1 MYEDQTYENIL
12 DRSLARVASDVDK
25 REGSVI
31 MNAIAPVSAEHADVY
46 IQLGNIVNNGYAD
59 TAVREFLILR
69 CKERGIIP
77 YEATKATLKGKF
89 NMEIPIGSRFNLNE
103 LNYVATAFIESA
115 DGYFYY
121 QMECE
126 TEGTNGNKFFGEVS
140 SIEYI
145 DKDLTGELTE
155 LLIPAED
162 EEDTEALRTRYLN
175 SFDSNP
181 FGGNKQD
188 YVEKTDALDGVGGT
202 VVIPV
207 WNGGGTVKLII
218 INSDFGVASSTLV
231 KAVQEAID
239 PDPQGTGS
247 GIAPIGHTV
256 TVVSAV
262 GKTVSIKSRI
272 SFIQNFYPDDA
283 IKKAS
288 GESELVDKVKAD
300 EVSAGFVV
308 NSLTDYD
315 YYVYNQSMTDDNQ
328 GVFTQVMTVLNQIVY
343 CQKNGID
350 YASLTQAFNPHIDC
364 HENILGKDMGSNYWY
379 CYGLVM
385 IIFMIIIMYGSM
397 VATSVTQE
405 KSNRTMEVL
414 VTSVDTNLL
423 FFAKVLAGAVAA
435 LIQSAVML
443 GTVLI
448 SYKINQDKWGGM
460 LNMILDIPTNV
471 LVVFALFGIGG
482 FLFYTFIYGAM
493 GALVSKTEDINKSAG
508 GVQMVIMIV
517 YFITLASLT
526 NVDGIM
532 IKVTSFL
539 PVSSYSAM
547 FARVAMGSVNTWE
560 IVVSFIILVAS
571 IVVVGIIGAKIYRM
585 GTLRYG
591 NPIKLSNAF
600 KSIKEN

>member
-1 MYEDQTYENIL
+1 MKKFGVIFQYELMNYIKNKSYVITTVIIAL
-12 DRSLARVASDVDK
+12 VAGIIMFVPNFIDI
-25 REGSVI
+25 GSV
-31 MNAIAPVSAEHADVY
+31 
-46 IQLGNIVNNGYAD
+46 
-59 TAVREFLILR
+59 
-69 CKERGIIP
+69 
-77 YEATKATLKGKF
+77 
-89 NMEIPIGSRFNLNE
+89 
-103 LNYVATAFIESA
+103 
-115 DGYFYY
+115 
-121 QMECE
+121 
-126 TEGTNGNKFFGEVS
+126 
-140 SIEYI
+140 
-145 DKDLTGELTE
+145 TGENKNDVS
-155 LLIPAED
+155 D
-162 EEDTEALRTRYLN
+162 EN
-175 SFDSNP
+175 SGADSDSIILVYDKS
-181 FGGNKQD
+181 GM
-188 YVEKTDALDGVGGT
+188 VTD
-202 VVIPV
+202 
-207 WNGGGTVKLII
+207 
-218 INSDFGVASSTLV
+218 
-231 KAVQEAID
+231 
-239 PDPQGTGS
+239 
-247 GIAPIGHTV
+247 
-256 TVVSAV
+256 
-262 GKTVSIKSRI
+262 I
-272 SFIQNFYPDDA
+272 SFIQNFYHDDA

-288 GESELVDKVKAD
+288 GENELVDKVKAD

-328 GVFTQVMTVLNQIVY
+328 VVFTQVMTVLNQMVY

-350 YASLTQAFNPHIDC
+350 YASLTQAFNPQIDC

-460 LNMILDIPTNV
+460 LNMILDIPANV

-526 NVDGIM
+526 DVDGIM

>member
-1 MYEDQTYENIL
+1 MKKFGVIFQYELMNYIKNKSYVITTVIIAL
-12 DRSLARVASDVDK
+12 VAGIIMFVPNFIDI
-25 REGSVI
+25 GSV
-31 MNAIAPVSAEHADVY
+31 
-46 IQLGNIVNNGYAD
+46 
-59 TAVREFLILR
+59 
-69 CKERGIIP
+69 
-77 YEATKATLKGKF
+77 
-89 NMEIPIGSRFNLNE
+89 
-103 LNYVATAFIESA
+103 
-115 DGYFYY
+115 
-121 QMECE
+121 
-126 TEGTNGNKFFGEVS
+126 
-140 SIEYI
+140 
-145 DKDLTGELTE
+145 TGENKNDVS
-155 LLIPAED
+155 D
-162 EEDTEALRTRYLN
+162 EN
-175 SFDSNP
+175 SGADSDSTILVYDKS
-181 FGGNKQD
+181 GM
-188 YVEKTDALDGVGGT
+188 VTD
-202 VVIPV
+202 
-207 WNGGGTVKLII
+207 
-218 INSDFGVASSTLV
+218 
-231 KAVQEAID
+231 
-239 PDPQGTGS
+239 
-247 GIAPIGHTV
+247 
-256 TVVSAV
+256 
-262 GKTVSIKSRI
+262 I
-272 SFIQNFYPDDA
+272 SFIQNFYHDDA

-288 GESELVDKVKAD
+288 GENELVDKVKAD

-328 GVFTQVMTVLNQIVY
+328 VVFTQVMTVLNQMVY

-350 YASLTQAFNPHIDC
+350 YASLTQAFNPQIDC

-385 IIFMIIIMYGSM
+385 IIFMIIIMYGCSM

-460 LNMILDIPTNV
+460 LNMVLDIPANV

-526 NVDGIM
+526 DVDGIM

>member
-1 MYEDQTYENIL
+1 MKKFGVIFQYELMNYIKNKSYVITTVIIAL
-12 DRSLARVASDVDK
+12 VAGIIMFVPNFIDI
-25 REGSVI
+25 GSV
-31 MNAIAPVSAEHADVY
+31 
-46 IQLGNIVNNGYAD
+46 
-59 TAVREFLILR
+59 
-69 CKERGIIP
+69 
-77 YEATKATLKGKF
+77 
-89 NMEIPIGSRFNLNE
+89 
-103 LNYVATAFIESA
+103 
-115 DGYFYY
+115 
-121 QMECE
+121 
-126 TEGTNGNKFFGEVS
+126 
-140 SIEYI
+140 
-145 DKDLTGELTE
+145 TGENKNDVS
-155 LLIPAED
+155 D
-162 EEDTEALRTRYLN
+162 EN
-175 SFDSNP
+175 SGADSDSTILVYDKS
-181 FGGNKQD
+181 GM
-188 YVEKTDALDGVGGT
+188 VTD
-202 VVIPV
+202 
-207 WNGGGTVKLII
+207 
-218 INSDFGVASSTLV
+218 
-231 KAVQEAID
+231 
-239 PDPQGTGS
+239 
-247 GIAPIGHTV
+247 
-256 TVVSAV
+256 
-262 GKTVSIKSRI
+262 I
-272 SFIQNFYPDDA
+272 SFIQNFYHDDA

-288 GESELVDKVKAD
+288 GENELVDKVKAD

-328 GVFTQVMTVLNQIVY
+328 VVFTQVMTVLNQMVY

-350 YASLTQAFNPHIDC
+350 YASLTQAFNPQIDC

-460 LNMILDIPTNV
+460 LNMILDIPANV

-526 NVDGIM
+526 DVDGIM

-585 GTLRYG
+585 GTLRCG

>member
-1 MYEDQTYENIL
+1 MKKFGVIFQYELMNYIKNKSYVITTVIIAL
-12 DRSLARVASDVDK
+12 VAGIIMFVPNFIDI
-25 REGSVI
+25 GSV
-31 MNAIAPVSAEHADVY
+31 
-46 IQLGNIVNNGYAD
+46 
-59 TAVREFLILR
+59 
-69 CKERGIIP
+69 
-77 YEATKATLKGKF
+77 
-89 NMEIPIGSRFNLNE
+89 
-103 LNYVATAFIESA
+103 
-115 DGYFYY
+115 
-121 QMECE
+121 
-126 TEGTNGNKFFGEVS
+126 
-140 SIEYI
+140 
-145 DKDLTGELTE
+145 TGENKNDVS
-155 LLIPAED
+155 D
-162 EEDTEALRTRYLN
+162 EN
-175 SFDSNP
+175 SGADSDSTILVYDKS
-181 FGGNKQD
+181 GM
-188 YVEKTDALDGVGGT
+188 VTD
-202 VVIPV
+202 
-207 WNGGGTVKLII
+207 
-218 INSDFGVASSTLV
+218 
-231 KAVQEAID
+231 
-239 PDPQGTGS
+239 
-247 GIAPIGHTV
+247 
-256 TVVSAV
+256 
-262 GKTVSIKSRI
+262 I
-272 SFIQNFYPDDA
+272 SFIQNFYHDDA

-288 GESELVDKVKAD
+288 GENELVDKVKAD

-315 YYVYNQSMTDDNQ
+315 YYVYNQSMTDDNRV
-328 GVFTQVMTVLNQIVY
+328 VFTQVMTVLNQMVY

-350 YASLTQAFNPHIDC
+350 YASLTQAFNPQIDC

-460 LNMILDIPTNV
+460 LNMILDIPANV

-526 NVDGIM
+526 DVDGIM

>member
-1 MYEDQTYENIL
+1 MKKFGVIFQYELMNYIKNKSYVITTVIIAL
-12 DRSLARVASDVDK
+12 VAGIIMFVPNFIDI
-25 REGSVI
+25 GSV
-31 MNAIAPVSAEHADVY
+31 
-46 IQLGNIVNNGYAD
+46 
-59 TAVREFLILR
+59 
-69 CKERGIIP
+69 
-77 YEATKATLKGKF
+77 
-89 NMEIPIGSRFNLNE
+89 
-103 LNYVATAFIESA
+103 
-115 DGYFYY
+115 
-121 QMECE
+121 
-126 TEGTNGNKFFGEVS
+126 
-140 SIEYI
+140 
-145 DKDLTGELTE
+145 TGENKNDVS
-155 LLIPAED
+155 D
-162 EEDTEALRTRYLN
+162 EN
-175 SFDSNP
+175 SGADSDSTILVYDKS
-181 FGGNKQD
+181 GM
-188 YVEKTDALDGVGGT
+188 VTD
-202 VVIPV
+202 
-207 WNGGGTVKLII
+207 
-218 INSDFGVASSTLV
+218 
-231 KAVQEAID
+231 
-239 PDPQGTGS
+239 
-247 GIAPIGHTV
+247 
-256 TVVSAV
+256 
-262 GKTVSIKSRI
+262 I

-288 GESELVDKVKAD
+288 GENELVDKVKAD

-328 GVFTQVMTVLNQIVY
+328 VVFTQVMTVLNQMVY

-350 YASLTQAFNPHIDC
+350 YASLTQAFNPQIDC

-460 LNMILDIPTNV
+460 LNMVLDIPANV
-471 LVVFALFGIGG
+471 LIVFALFGIGG

-526 NVDGIM
+526 DVDGIM

>member
-1 MYEDQTYENIL
+1 MKKFGVIFQYELMNYIKNKSYVITTVIIAL
-12 DRSLARVASDVDK
+12 VAGIIMFVPNFIDI
-25 REGSVI
+25 GSV
-31 MNAIAPVSAEHADVY
+31 
-46 IQLGNIVNNGYAD
+46 
-59 TAVREFLILR
+59 
-69 CKERGIIP
+69 
-77 YEATKATLKGKF
+77 
-89 NMEIPIGSRFNLNE
+89 
-103 LNYVATAFIESA
+103 
-115 DGYFYY
+115 
-121 QMECE
+121 
-126 TEGTNGNKFFGEVS
+126 
-140 SIEYI
+140 
-145 DKDLTGELTE
+145 TGENKNDVS
-155 LLIPAED
+155 D
-162 EEDTEALRTRYLN
+162 EN
-175 SFDSNP
+175 SGADSDSTILVYDKS
-181 FGGNKQD
+181 GM
-188 YVEKTDALDGVGGT
+188 VTD
-202 VVIPV
+202 
-207 WNGGGTVKLII
+207 
-218 INSDFGVASSTLV
+218 
-231 KAVQEAID
+231 
-239 PDPQGTGS
+239 
-247 GIAPIGHTV
+247 
-256 TVVSAV
+256 
-262 GKTVSIKSRI
+262 I
-272 SFIQNFYPDDA
+272 SFIQNFYHDDA

-288 GESELVDKVKAD
+288 GENELVDKVKAD

-328 GVFTQVMTVLNQIVY
+328 VVFTQVMTVLNQMVY

-350 YASLTQAFNPHIDC
+350 YASLTQAFNPQIDC

-448 SYKINQDKWGGM
+448 SYKINQDKWCGM
-460 LNMILDIPTNV
+460 LNMVLDIPANV

>member
-1 MYEDQTYENIL
+1 MKKFGVIFQYELMNYIKNKSYVITTVIIAL
-12 DRSLARVASDVDK
+12 VAGIIMFVPNFIDI
-25 REGSVI
+25 GSV
-31 MNAIAPVSAEHADVY
+31 
-46 IQLGNIVNNGYAD
+46 
-59 TAVREFLILR
+59 
-69 CKERGIIP
+69 
-77 YEATKATLKGKF
+77 
-89 NMEIPIGSRFNLNE
+89 
-103 LNYVATAFIESA
+103 
-115 DGYFYY
+115 
-121 QMECE
+121 
-126 TEGTNGNKFFGEVS
+126 
-140 SIEYI
+140 
-145 DKDLTGELTE
+145 TGENKNDVS
-155 LLIPAED
+155 D
-162 EEDTEALRTRYLN
+162 EN
-175 SFDSNP
+175 SGADSDSTILVYDKS
-181 FGGNKQD
+181 GM
-188 YVEKTDALDGVGGT
+188 VTD
-202 VVIPV
+202 
-207 WNGGGTVKLII
+207 
-218 INSDFGVASSTLV
+218 
-231 KAVQEAID
+231 
-239 PDPQGTGS
+239 
-247 GIAPIGHTV
+247 
-256 TVVSAV
+256 
-262 GKTVSIKSRI
+262 I
-272 SFIQNFYPDDA
+272 SFIQNFYHDDA

-288 GESELVDKVKAD
+288 GENELVDKVKAD

-315 YYVYNQSMTDDNQ
+315 YYVYNQSMTYDNQ
-328 GVFTQVMTVLNQIVY
+328 VVFTQVMTVLNQMVY

-350 YASLTQAFNPHIDC
+350 YASLTQAFNPQIDC

-460 LNMILDIPTNV
+460 LNMVLDIPANV

-526 NVDGIM
+526 DVDGIM

>member
-1 MYEDQTYENIL
+1 MKKFGVIFQYELMNYIKNKSYVITTVIIAL
-12 DRSLARVASDVDK
+12 VAGIIMFVPNFIDI
-25 REGSVI
+25 GSV
-31 MNAIAPVSAEHADVY
+31 
-46 IQLGNIVNNGYAD
+46 
-59 TAVREFLILR
+59 
-69 CKERGIIP
+69 
-77 YEATKATLKGKF
+77 
-89 NMEIPIGSRFNLNE
+89 
-103 LNYVATAFIESA
+103 
-115 DGYFYY
+115 
-121 QMECE
+121 
-126 TEGTNGNKFFGEVS
+126 
-140 SIEYI
+140 
-145 DKDLTGELTE
+145 TGENKNDVS
-155 LLIPAED
+155 D
-162 EEDTEALRTRYLN
+162 EN
-175 SFDSNP
+175 SGADSDSTILVYDKS
-181 FGGNKQD
+181 GM
-188 YVEKTDALDGVGGT
+188 VTD
-202 VVIPV
+202 
-207 WNGGGTVKLII
+207 
-218 INSDFGVASSTLV
+218 
-231 KAVQEAID
+231 
-239 PDPQGTGS
+239 
-247 GIAPIGHTV
+247 
-256 TVVSAV
+256 
-262 GKTVSIKSRI
+262 I

-288 GESELVDKVKAD
+288 GENELVDKVKAD

-328 GVFTQVMTVLNQIVY
+328 VVFTQVMTVLNQMVY

-350 YASLTQAFNPHIDC
+350 YASLTQAFNPQIDC

>member
-1 MYEDQTYENIL
+1 MKKFGVIFQYELMNYIKNKSYVITTVIIAL
-12 DRSLARVASDVDK
+12 VAGIIMFVPNFIDI
-25 REGSVI
+25 GSV
-31 MNAIAPVSAEHADVY
+31 
-46 IQLGNIVNNGYAD
+46 
-59 TAVREFLILR
+59 
-69 CKERGIIP
+69 
-77 YEATKATLKGKF
+77 
-89 NMEIPIGSRFNLNE
+89 
-103 LNYVATAFIESA
+103 
-115 DGYFYY
+115 
-121 QMECE
+121 
-126 TEGTNGNKFFGEVS
+126 
-140 SIEYI
+140 
-145 DKDLTGELTE
+145 TGENKNDVS
-155 LLIPAED
+155 D
-162 EEDTEALRTRYLN
+162 EN
-175 SFDSNP
+175 SGADSDSTILVYDKS
-181 FGGNKQD
+181 GM
-188 YVEKTDALDGVGGT
+188 VTD
-202 VVIPV
+202 
-207 WNGGGTVKLII
+207 
-218 INSDFGVASSTLV
+218 
-231 KAVQEAID
+231 
-239 PDPQGTGS
+239 
-247 GIAPIGHTV
+247 
-256 TVVSAV
+256 
-262 GKTVSIKSRI
+262 I

-288 GESELVDKVKAD
+288 GENELVDKVKAD

-350 YASLTQAFNPHIDC
+350 YASLTQAFNPQIDC

-448 SYKINQDKWGGM
+448 SYKINQDKWGCM
-460 LNMILDIPTNV
+460 LNMILDIPANV

-526 NVDGIM
+526 DVDGIM

>member
-1 MYEDQTYENIL
+1 MKKFGVIFQYELMNYIKNKSYVITTVIIAL
-12 DRSLARVASDVDK
+12 VAGIIMFVPNFIDI
-25 REGSVI
+25 GSV
-31 MNAIAPVSAEHADVY
+31 
-46 IQLGNIVNNGYAD
+46 
-59 TAVREFLILR
+59 
-69 CKERGIIP
+69 
-77 YEATKATLKGKF
+77 
-89 NMEIPIGSRFNLNE
+89 
-103 LNYVATAFIESA
+103 
-115 DGYFYY
+115 
-121 QMECE
+121 
-126 TEGTNGNKFFGEVS
+126 
-140 SIEYI
+140 
-145 DKDLTGELTE
+145 TGENKNDVS
-155 LLIPAED
+155 D
-162 EEDTEALRTRYLN
+162 EN
-175 SFDSNP
+175 SGADSDSTILVYDKS
-181 FGGNKQD
+181 GM
-188 YVEKTDALDGVGGT
+188 VTD
-202 VVIPV
+202 
-207 WNGGGTVKLII
+207 
-218 INSDFGVASSTLV
+218 
-231 KAVQEAID
+231 
-239 PDPQGTGS
+239 
-247 GIAPIGHTV
+247 
-256 TVVSAV
+256 
-262 GKTVSIKSRI
+262 I
-272 SFIQNFYPDDA
+272 SFIQNFYHDDA

-288 GESELVDKVKAD
+288 GENELVDKVKAD

-328 GVFTQVMTVLNQIVY
+328 VVFTQVMTVLNQMVY

-350 YASLTQAFNPHIDC
+350 YASLTQAFNPQIDC

-460 LNMILDIPTNV
+460 LNMVLDIPANV

-526 NVDGIM
+526 DVDGIM

-571 IVVVGIIGAKIYRM
+571 IVVVGTIGAKIYRM

>member
-1 MYEDQTYENIL
+1 MKKFGVIFQYELMNYIKNKSYVITTVIIAL
-12 DRSLARVASDVDK
+12 VAGIIMFVPNFIDI
-25 REGSVI
+25 GSV
-31 MNAIAPVSAEHADVY
+31 
-46 IQLGNIVNNGYAD
+46 
-59 TAVREFLILR
+59 
-69 CKERGIIP
+69 
-77 YEATKATLKGKF
+77 
-89 NMEIPIGSRFNLNE
+89 
-103 LNYVATAFIESA
+103 
-115 DGYFYY
+115 
-121 QMECE
+121 
-126 TEGTNGNKFFGEVS
+126 
-140 SIEYI
+140 
-145 DKDLTGELTE
+145 TGENKNDVS
-155 LLIPAED
+155 D
-162 EEDTEALRTRYLN
+162 EN
-175 SFDSNP
+175 SGADSDSTILVYDKS
-181 FGGNKQD
+181 GM
-188 YVEKTDALDGVGGT
+188 VTD
-202 VVIPV
+202 
-207 WNGGGTVKLII
+207 
-218 INSDFGVASSTLV
+218 
-231 KAVQEAID
+231 
-239 PDPQGTGS
+239 
-247 GIAPIGHTV
+247 
-256 TVVSAV
+256 
-262 GKTVSIKSRI
+262 I
-272 SFIQNFYPDDA
+272 SFIQNFYHDDA

-288 GESELVDKVKAD
+288 GENELVDKVKAD

-328 GVFTQVMTVLNQIVY
+328 VVFTQVMTVLNQMVY

-350 YASLTQAFNPHIDC
+350 YASLTQAFNPQIDC

-460 LNMILDIPTNV
+460 LNMILDIPANV

-526 NVDGIM
+526 DVDGIM

-539 PVSSYSAM
+539 PVRLCKY
-547 FARVAMGSVNTWE
+547 MGNCS
-560 IVVSFIILVAS
+560 IIYYTCGKYCCCRNNRCEDLQNGY
-571 IVVVGIIGAKIYRM
+571 IKIW
-585 GTLRYG
+585 
-591 NPIKLSNAF
+591 
-600 KSIKEN
+600 

>member
-1 MYEDQTYENIL
+1 MKKFGVIFQYELMNYIKNKSYVITTVIIAL
-12 DRSLARVASDVDK
+12 VAGIIMFVPNFIDI
-25 REGSVI
+25 GSV
-31 MNAIAPVSAEHADVY
+31 
-46 IQLGNIVNNGYAD
+46 
-59 TAVREFLILR
+59 
-69 CKERGIIP
+69 
-77 YEATKATLKGKF
+77 
-89 NMEIPIGSRFNLNE
+89 
-103 LNYVATAFIESA
+103 
-115 DGYFYY
+115 
-121 QMECE
+121 
-126 TEGTNGNKFFGEVS
+126 
-140 SIEYI
+140 
-145 DKDLTGELTE
+145 TGENKNDVS
-155 LLIPAED
+155 D
-162 EEDTEALRTRYLN
+162 EN
-175 SFDSNP
+175 SGADSDSTILVYDKS
-181 FGGNKQD
+181 GM
-188 YVEKTDALDGVGGT
+188 VTD
-202 VVIPV
+202 
-207 WNGGGTVKLII
+207 
-218 INSDFGVASSTLV
+218 
-231 KAVQEAID
+231 
-239 PDPQGTGS
+239 
-247 GIAPIGHTV
+247 
-256 TVVSAV
+256 
-262 GKTVSIKSRI
+262 I
-272 SFIQNFYPDDA
+272 SFIQNFYHDDA

-288 GESELVDKVKAD
+288 GENELVDKVKAD

-328 GVFTQVMTVLNQIVY
+328 VVFTQVMTVLNQMVY

-350 YASLTQAFNPHIDC
+350 YASLTQAFNPQIDC

-460 LNMILDIPTNV
+460 LNMALDIPANV

-526 NVDGIM
+526 DVDGIM

>member
-1 MYEDQTYENIL
+1 MKKFGVIFQYELMNYIKNKSYVITTVIIAL
-12 DRSLARVASDVDK
+12 VAGIIMFVPNFIDI
-25 REGSVI
+25 GSV
-31 MNAIAPVSAEHADVY
+31 
-46 IQLGNIVNNGYAD
+46 
-59 TAVREFLILR
+59 
-69 CKERGIIP
+69 
-77 YEATKATLKGKF
+77 
-89 NMEIPIGSRFNLNE
+89 
-103 LNYVATAFIESA
+103 
-115 DGYFYY
+115 
-121 QMECE
+121 
-126 TEGTNGNKFFGEVS
+126 
-140 SIEYI
+140 
-145 DKDLTGELTE
+145 TGENKNDVS
-155 LLIPAED
+155 D
-162 EEDTEALRTRYLN
+162 EN
-175 SFDSNP
+175 SGADSDSTILVYDKS
-181 FGGNKQD
+181 GM
-188 YVEKTDALDGVGGT
+188 VTD
-202 VVIPV
+202 
-207 WNGGGTVKLII
+207 
-218 INSDFGVASSTLV
+218 
-231 KAVQEAID
+231 
-239 PDPQGTGS
+239 
-247 GIAPIGHTV
+247 
-256 TVVSAV
+256 
-262 GKTVSIKSRI
+262 I
-272 SFIQNFYPDDA
+272 SFIQNFYHDDA

-288 GESELVDKVKAD
+288 GENELVDKVKAD

-328 GVFTQVMTVLNQIVY
+328 VVFTQVMTVLNQMVY

-350 YASLTQAFNPHIDC
+350 YASLTQAFNPQIDC

-460 LNMILDIPTNV
+460 LNMVLDIPANV

-526 NVDGIM
+526 DVDGIM

-571 IVVVGIIGAKIYRM
+571 IVVVG
-585 GTLRYG
+585 TLRYG

>member
-1 MYEDQTYENIL
+1 MKKFGVIFQYELMNYIKNKSYVITTVIIAL
-12 DRSLARVASDVDK
+12 VAGIIMFVPNFIDI
-25 REGSVI
+25 GSV
-31 MNAIAPVSAEHADVY
+31 
-46 IQLGNIVNNGYAD
+46 
-59 TAVREFLILR
+59 
-69 CKERGIIP
+69 
-77 YEATKATLKGKF
+77 
-89 NMEIPIGSRFNLNE
+89 
-103 LNYVATAFIESA
+103 
-115 DGYFYY
+115 
-121 QMECE
+121 
-126 TEGTNGNKFFGEVS
+126 
-140 SIEYI
+140 
-145 DKDLTGELTE
+145 TGENKNDVS
-155 LLIPAED
+155 D
-162 EEDTEALRTRYLN
+162 EN
-175 SFDSNP
+175 SGADSDSTILVYDKS
-181 FGGNKQD
+181 GM
-188 YVEKTDALDGVGGT
+188 VTD
-202 VVIPV
+202 
-207 WNGGGTVKLII
+207 
-218 INSDFGVASSTLV
+218 
-231 KAVQEAID
+231 
-239 PDPQGTGS
+239 
-247 GIAPIGHTV
+247 
-256 TVVSAV
+256 
-262 GKTVSIKSRI
+262 I
-272 SFIQNFYPDDA
+272 SFIQNFYHDDA

-288 GESELVDKVKAD
+288 GENELVDKVKAD

-328 GVFTQVMTVLNQIVY
+328 VVFTQVMTVLNQMVY

-350 YASLTQAFNPHIDC
+350 YASLTQAFNPQIDC

-385 IIFMIIIMYGSM
+385 VIFMIIIMYGSM
-397 VATSVTQE
+397 VAASVTQE

-460 LNMILDIPTNV
+460 LNMVLDIPANV

-526 NVDGIM
+526 DVDGIM

>member
-1 MYEDQTYENIL
+1 MKKFGVIFQYELMNYIKNKSYVITTVIIAL
-12 DRSLARVASDVDK
+12 VAGIIMFVPNFIDI
-25 REGSVI
+25 GSV
-31 MNAIAPVSAEHADVY
+31 
-46 IQLGNIVNNGYAD
+46 
-59 TAVREFLILR
+59 
-69 CKERGIIP
+69 
-77 YEATKATLKGKF
+77 
-89 NMEIPIGSRFNLNE
+89 
-103 LNYVATAFIESA
+103 
-115 DGYFYY
+115 
-121 QMECE
+121 
-126 TEGTNGNKFFGEVS
+126 
-140 SIEYI
+140 
-145 DKDLTGELTE
+145 TGENKNDVS
-155 LLIPAED
+155 D
-162 EEDTEALRTRYLN
+162 EN
-175 SFDSNP
+175 SGADSDSTILVYDKS
-181 FGGNKQD
+181 GM
-188 YVEKTDALDGVGGT
+188 VTD
-202 VVIPV
+202 
-207 WNGGGTVKLII
+207 
-218 INSDFGVASSTLV
+218 
-231 KAVQEAID
+231 
-239 PDPQGTGS
+239 
-247 GIAPIGHTV
+247 
-256 TVVSAV
+256 
-262 GKTVSIKSRI
+262 I

-288 GESELVDKVKAD
+288 GENELVDKVKAD

-328 GVFTQVMTVLNQIVY
+328 VVFTQVMTVLNQMVY

-350 YASLTQAFNPHIDC
+350 YASLTQAFNPQIDC
-364 HENILGKDMGSNYWY
+364 HKNILGKDMGSNYWY
-379 CYGLVM
+379 CYGLVI

-460 LNMILDIPTNV
+460 LNMVLDIPANV

-526 NVDGIM
+526 DVDGIM

>member
-1 MYEDQTYENIL
+1 MKKFGVIFQYELMNYIKNKSYVITTVIIAL
-12 DRSLARVASDVDK
+12 VAGIIMFVPNFIDI
-25 REGSVI
+25 GSV
-31 MNAIAPVSAEHADVY
+31 
-46 IQLGNIVNNGYAD
+46 
-59 TAVREFLILR
+59 
-69 CKERGIIP
+69 
-77 YEATKATLKGKF
+77 
-89 NMEIPIGSRFNLNE
+89 
-103 LNYVATAFIESA
+103 
-115 DGYFYY
+115 
-121 QMECE
+121 
-126 TEGTNGNKFFGEVS
+126 
-140 SIEYI
+140 
-145 DKDLTGELTE
+145 TGENKNDVS
-155 LLIPAED
+155 D
-162 EEDTEALRTRYLN
+162 EN
-175 SFDSNP
+175 SGADSDSTILVYDKS
-181 FGGNKQD
+181 GM
-188 YVEKTDALDGVGGT
+188 VTD
-202 VVIPV
+202 
-207 WNGGGTVKLII
+207 
-218 INSDFGVASSTLV
+218 
-231 KAVQEAID
+231 
-239 PDPQGTGS
+239 
-247 GIAPIGHTV
+247 
-256 TVVSAV
+256 
-262 GKTVSIKSRI
+262 I

-288 GESELVDKVKAD
+288 GENELVDKVKAD

-328 GVFTQVMTVLNQIVY
+328 VVFTQVMTVLNQMVY

-350 YASLTQAFNPHIDC
+350 YASLTQAFNPQIDC

-385 IIFMIIIMYGSM
+385 VIFMIIIMYGSM

-460 LNMILDIPTNV
+460 LNMVLDIPANV

-526 NVDGIM
+526 DVDGIM

>member
-1 MYEDQTYENIL
+1 MKKFGVIFQYELMNYIKNKSYVITTVIIAL
-12 DRSLARVASDVDK
+12 VAGIIMFVPNFIDI
-25 REGSVI
+25 GSV
-31 MNAIAPVSAEHADVY
+31 
-46 IQLGNIVNNGYAD
+46 
-59 TAVREFLILR
+59 
-69 CKERGIIP
+69 
-77 YEATKATLKGKF
+77 
-89 NMEIPIGSRFNLNE
+89 
-103 LNYVATAFIESA
+103 
-115 DGYFYY
+115 
-121 QMECE
+121 
-126 TEGTNGNKFFGEVS
+126 
-140 SIEYI
+140 
-145 DKDLTGELTE
+145 TGENKNDVS
-155 LLIPAED
+155 D
-162 EEDTEALRTRYLN
+162 EN
-175 SFDSNP
+175 SGADSDSTILVYDKS
-181 FGGNKQD
+181 GM
-188 YVEKTDALDGVGGT
+188 VTD
-202 VVIPV
+202 
-207 WNGGGTVKLII
+207 
-218 INSDFGVASSTLV
+218 
-231 KAVQEAID
+231 
-239 PDPQGTGS
+239 
-247 GIAPIGHTV
+247 
-256 TVVSAV
+256 
-262 GKTVSIKSRI
+262 I

-288 GESELVDKVKAD
+288 GENELVDKVKAD

-328 GVFTQVMTVLNQIVY
+328 VVFTQVMTVLNQMVY

-350 YASLTQAFNPHIDC
+350 YASLPQAFNPQIDC

-460 LNMILDIPTNV
+460 LNMILDIPANV

-482 FLFYTFIYGAM
+482 FLFYPFIYGAM

-526 NVDGIM
+526 DVDGIM

>member
-1 MYEDQTYENIL
+1 MKKFGVIFQYELMNYIKNKSYVITTVIIAL
-12 DRSLARVASDVDK
+12 VAGIIMFVPNFIDI
-25 REGSVI
+25 GSV
-31 MNAIAPVSAEHADVY
+31 
-46 IQLGNIVNNGYAD
+46 
-59 TAVREFLILR
+59 
-69 CKERGIIP
+69 
-77 YEATKATLKGKF
+77 
-89 NMEIPIGSRFNLNE
+89 
-103 LNYVATAFIESA
+103 
-115 DGYFYY
+115 
-121 QMECE
+121 
-126 TEGTNGNKFFGEVS
+126 
-140 SIEYI
+140 
-145 DKDLTGELTE
+145 TGENKNDVS
-155 LLIPAED
+155 D
-162 EEDTEALRTRYLN
+162 EN
-175 SFDSNP
+175 SGADSDSTILVYDKS
-181 FGGNKQD
+181 GM
-188 YVEKTDALDGVGGT
+188 VTD
-202 VVIPV
+202 
-207 WNGGGTVKLII
+207 
-218 INSDFGVASSTLV
+218 
-231 KAVQEAID
+231 
-239 PDPQGTGS
+239 
-247 GIAPIGHTV
+247 
-256 TVVSAV
+256 
-262 GKTVSIKSRI
+262 I
-272 SFIQNFYPDDA
+272 SFIQNFYHDDA

-288 GESELVDKVKAD
+288 GENELVDKVKAD

-328 GVFTQVMTVLNQIVY
+328 VVFTQVMTVLNQMVY

-350 YASLTQAFNPHIDC
+350 YASLTQAFNPQIDC

-414 VTSVDTNLL
+414 VTSVDNNLL

-460 LNMILDIPTNV
+460 LNMVLDIPANV

>member
-1 MYEDQTYENIL
+1 MKKFGVIFQYELMNYIKNKSYVITTVIIAL
-12 DRSLARVASDVDK
+12 VAGIIMFVPNFIDI
-25 REGSVI
+25 GSV
-31 MNAIAPVSAEHADVY
+31 
-46 IQLGNIVNNGYAD
+46 
-59 TAVREFLILR
+59 
-69 CKERGIIP
+69 
-77 YEATKATLKGKF
+77 
-89 NMEIPIGSRFNLNE
+89 
-103 LNYVATAFIESA
+103 
-115 DGYFYY
+115 
-121 QMECE
+121 
-126 TEGTNGNKFFGEVS
+126 
-140 SIEYI
+140 
-145 DKDLTGELTE
+145 TGENKNDVS
-155 LLIPAED
+155 D
-162 EEDTEALRTRYLN
+162 EN
-175 SFDSNP
+175 SGADSDSTILVYDKS
-181 FGGNKQD
+181 GM
-188 YVEKTDALDGVGGT
+188 VTD
-202 VVIPV
+202 
-207 WNGGGTVKLII
+207 
-218 INSDFGVASSTLV
+218 
-231 KAVQEAID
+231 
-239 PDPQGTGS
+239 
-247 GIAPIGHTV
+247 
-256 TVVSAV
+256 
-262 GKTVSIKSRI
+262 I

-288 GESELVDKVKAD
+288 GENELVDKVKAD

-315 YYVYNQSMTDDNQ
+315 YYVYNQSLTDDNQ
-328 GVFTQVMTVLNQIVY
+328 VVFTQVMTVLNQMVY

-350 YASLTQAFNPHIDC
+350 YASLTQAFNPQIDC
-364 HENILGKDMGSNYWY
+364 HKNILGKDMGSNYWY

-435 LIQSAVML
+435 LIQSALML

-460 LNMILDIPTNV
+460 LNMVLDIPANV

-526 NVDGIM
+526 DVDGIM

>member
-1 MYEDQTYENIL
+1 MKKFGVIFQYELMNYIKNKSYVITTVIIAL
-12 DRSLARVASDVDK
+12 VAGIIMFVPNFIDI
-25 REGSVI
+25 GSV
-31 MNAIAPVSAEHADVY
+31 
-46 IQLGNIVNNGYAD
+46 
-59 TAVREFLILR
+59 
-69 CKERGIIP
+69 
-77 YEATKATLKGKF
+77 
-89 NMEIPIGSRFNLNE
+89 
-103 LNYVATAFIESA
+103 
-115 DGYFYY
+115 
-121 QMECE
+121 
-126 TEGTNGNKFFGEVS
+126 
-140 SIEYI
+140 
-145 DKDLTGELTE
+145 TGENKNDVS
-155 LLIPAED
+155 D
-162 EEDTEALRTRYLN
+162 EN
-175 SFDSNP
+175 SGADSDSTILVYDKS
-181 FGGNKQD
+181 GM
-188 YVEKTDALDGVGGT
+188 VTD
-202 VVIPV
+202 
-207 WNGGGTVKLII
+207 
-218 INSDFGVASSTLV
+218 
-231 KAVQEAID
+231 
-239 PDPQGTGS
+239 
-247 GIAPIGHTV
+247 
-256 TVVSAV
+256 
-262 GKTVSIKSRI
+262 I
-272 SFIQNFYPDDA
+272 SFIQNFYHDDA

-288 GESELVDKVKAD
+288 GENELVDKVKAD

-328 GVFTQVMTVLNQIVY
+328 VVFTQVMTVLNQMVY

-350 YASLTQAFNPHIDC
+350 YASLTQAFNPQIDC

-460 LNMILDIPTNV
+460 LNMVLDIPANV

-591 NPIKLSNAF
+591 NPIKLSNAY

>member
-1 MYEDQTYENIL
+1 MKKFGVIFQYELMNYIKNKSYVITTVIIAL
-12 DRSLARVASDVDK
+12 VAGIIMFVPNFIDI
-25 REGSVI
+25 GSV
-31 MNAIAPVSAEHADVY
+31 
-46 IQLGNIVNNGYAD
+46 
-59 TAVREFLILR
+59 
-69 CKERGIIP
+69 
-77 YEATKATLKGKF
+77 
-89 NMEIPIGSRFNLNE
+89 
-103 LNYVATAFIESA
+103 
-115 DGYFYY
+115 
-121 QMECE
+121 
-126 TEGTNGNKFFGEVS
+126 
-140 SIEYI
+140 
-145 DKDLTGELTE
+145 TGENKNDVS
-155 LLIPAED
+155 D
-162 EEDTEALRTRYLN
+162 EN
-175 SFDSNP
+175 SGADSDSIILVYDKS
-181 FGGNKQD
+181 GM
-188 YVEKTDALDGVGGT
+188 VTD
-202 VVIPV
+202 
-207 WNGGGTVKLII
+207 
-218 INSDFGVASSTLV
+218 
-231 KAVQEAID
+231 
-239 PDPQGTGS
+239 
-247 GIAPIGHTV
+247 
-256 TVVSAV
+256 
-262 GKTVSIKSRI
+262 I

-283 IKKAS
+283 IKNAS
-288 GESELVDKVKAD
+288 GENELVDKVKAD

-328 GVFTQVMTVLNQIVY
+328 LVFTQVMTVLNQMVY

-350 YASLTQAFNPHIDC
+350 YASLTQAFNPQIDC

-460 LNMILDIPTNV
+460 LNMVLDIPANV

-526 NVDGIM
+526 DVDGIM

-571 IVVVGIIGAKIYRM
+571 IVIVGIIGAKIYRM

>member
-1 MYEDQTYENIL
+1 MKKFGVIFQYELMNYIKNKSYVITTVIIAL
-12 DRSLARVASDVDK
+12 VAGIIMFVPNFIDI
-25 REGSVI
+25 GSV
-31 MNAIAPVSAEHADVY
+31 
-46 IQLGNIVNNGYAD
+46 
-59 TAVREFLILR
+59 
-69 CKERGIIP
+69 
-77 YEATKATLKGKF
+77 
-89 NMEIPIGSRFNLNE
+89 
-103 LNYVATAFIESA
+103 
-115 DGYFYY
+115 
-121 QMECE
+121 
-126 TEGTNGNKFFGEVS
+126 
-140 SIEYI
+140 
-145 DKDLTGELTE
+145 TGENKNDVS
-155 LLIPAED
+155 D
-162 EEDTEALRTRYLN
+162 EN
-175 SFDSNP
+175 SGADSDSTILVYDKS
-181 FGGNKQD
+181 GM
-188 YVEKTDALDGVGGT
+188 VTD
-202 VVIPV
+202 
-207 WNGGGTVKLII
+207 
-218 INSDFGVASSTLV
+218 
-231 KAVQEAID
+231 
-239 PDPQGTGS
+239 
-247 GIAPIGHTV
+247 
-256 TVVSAV
+256 
-262 GKTVSIKSRI
+262 I
-272 SFIQNFYPDDA
+272 SFIQNFYHDDA

-288 GESELVDKVKAD
+288 GENELVDKVKAD
-300 EVSAGFVV
+300 EVSAGFLV

-328 GVFTQVMTVLNQIVY
+328 VVFTQVMTVLNQMVY

-350 YASLTQAFNPHIDC
+350 YASLTQAFNPQIDC

-460 LNMILDIPTNV
+460 LNMVLDIPANV

-526 NVDGIM
+526 DVDGIM

>member
-1 MYEDQTYENIL
+1 MKKFGVIFQYELMNYIKNKSYVITTVIIAL
-12 DRSLARVASDVDK
+12 VAGIIMFVPNFIDM
-25 REGSVI
+25 GSV
-31 MNAIAPVSAEHADVY
+31 
-46 IQLGNIVNNGYAD
+46 
-59 TAVREFLILR
+59 
-69 CKERGIIP
+69 
-77 YEATKATLKGKF
+77 
-89 NMEIPIGSRFNLNE
+89 
-103 LNYVATAFIESA
+103 
-115 DGYFYY
+115 
-121 QMECE
+121 
-126 TEGTNGNKFFGEVS
+126 
-140 SIEYI
+140 
-145 DKDLTGELTE
+145 TGENKNDVS
-155 LLIPAED
+155 D
-162 EEDTEALRTRYLN
+162 EN
-175 SFDSNP
+175 SGADSDSTILVYDKS
-181 FGGNKQD
+181 GM
-188 YVEKTDALDGVGGT
+188 VTD
-202 VVIPV
+202 
-207 WNGGGTVKLII
+207 
-218 INSDFGVASSTLV
+218 
-231 KAVQEAID
+231 
-239 PDPQGTGS
+239 
-247 GIAPIGHTV
+247 
-256 TVVSAV
+256 
-262 GKTVSIKSRI
+262 I

-288 GESELVDKVKAD
+288 GENELVDKVKAD

-328 GVFTQVMTVLNQIVY
+328 LVFTQVMTVLNQMVY

-350 YASLTQAFNPHIDC
+350 YASLTQAFNPQIDC

-460 LNMILDIPTNV
+460 LNMILDIPANV

-526 NVDGIM
+526 DVDGIM

>member
-1 MYEDQTYENIL
+1 MKKFGVIFQYELMNYIKNKSYVITTVIIAL
-12 DRSLARVASDVDK
+12 VAGIIMFVPNFIDI
-25 REGSVI
+25 GSV
-31 MNAIAPVSAEHADVY
+31 
-46 IQLGNIVNNGYAD
+46 
-59 TAVREFLILR
+59 
-69 CKERGIIP
+69 
-77 YEATKATLKGKF
+77 
-89 NMEIPIGSRFNLNE
+89 
-103 LNYVATAFIESA
+103 
-115 DGYFYY
+115 
-121 QMECE
+121 
-126 TEGTNGNKFFGEVS
+126 
-140 SIEYI
+140 
-145 DKDLTGELTE
+145 TGENKNDVS
-155 LLIPAED
+155 D
-162 EEDTEALRTRYLN
+162 EN
-175 SFDSNP
+175 SGADSDSTILVYDKS
-181 FGGNKQD
+181 GM
-188 YVEKTDALDGVGGT
+188 VTD
-202 VVIPV
+202 
-207 WNGGGTVKLII
+207 
-218 INSDFGVASSTLV
+218 
-231 KAVQEAID
+231 
-239 PDPQGTGS
+239 
-247 GIAPIGHTV
+247 
-256 TVVSAV
+256 
-262 GKTVSIKSRI
+262 I
-272 SFIQNFYPDDA
+272 SFIQNFYHDDA

-288 GESELVDKVKAD
+288 GENELVDKVKAD

-328 GVFTQVMTVLNQIVY
+328 VVFTQVMTVLNQMVY

-350 YASLTQAFNPHIDC
+350 YASLTQAFNPQIDC

-460 LNMILDIPTNV
+460 LNMVLDIPANV

-493 GALVSKTEDINKSAG
+493 GALVSKTEDINKSAC

-526 NVDGIM
+526 DVDGIM

>member
-1 MYEDQTYENIL
+1 MKKFGVIFQYELMNYIKNKSYVITTVIIALVAGIIMFVPNFIDIGSVTGENKNDVSYENSGADSDSTIL
-12 DRSLARVASDVDK
+12 VYDK
-25 REGSVI
+25 SGMV
-31 MNAIAPVSAEHADVY
+31 
-46 IQLGNIVNNGYAD
+46 
-59 TAVREFLILR
+59 
-69 CKERGIIP
+69 
-77 YEATKATLKGKF
+77 
-89 NMEIPIGSRFNLNE
+89 
-103 LNYVATAFIESA
+103 
-115 DGYFYY
+115 
-121 QMECE
+121 
-126 TEGTNGNKFFGEVS
+126 
-140 SIEYI
+140 
-145 DKDLTGELTE
+145 
-155 LLIPAED
+155 
-162 EEDTEALRTRYLN
+162 
-175 SFDSNP
+175 
-181 FGGNKQD
+181 
-188 YVEKTDALDGVGGT
+188 TD
-202 VVIPV
+202 
-207 WNGGGTVKLII
+207 
-218 INSDFGVASSTLV
+218 
-231 KAVQEAID
+231 
-239 PDPQGTGS
+239 
-247 GIAPIGHTV
+247 
-256 TVVSAV
+256 
-262 GKTVSIKSRI
+262 I
-272 SFIQNFYPDDA
+272 SFIQNFYHDDA

-288 GESELVDKVKAD
+288 GENELVDKVKAD

-328 GVFTQVMTVLNQIVY
+328 VVFTQVMTVLNQMVY

-350 YASLTQAFNPHIDC
+350 YASLTQAFNPQIDC

-460 LNMILDIPTNV
+460 LNMILDIPANV

>member
-1 MYEDQTYENIL
+1 MKKFGVIFQYELMNYIKNKSYVITTVIIAL
-12 DRSLARVASDVDK
+12 VAGIIMFVPNFIDI
-25 REGSVI
+25 GSV
-31 MNAIAPVSAEHADVY
+31 
-46 IQLGNIVNNGYAD
+46 
-59 TAVREFLILR
+59 
-69 CKERGIIP
+69 
-77 YEATKATLKGKF
+77 
-89 NMEIPIGSRFNLNE
+89 
-103 LNYVATAFIESA
+103 
-115 DGYFYY
+115 
-121 QMECE
+121 
-126 TEGTNGNKFFGEVS
+126 
-140 SIEYI
+140 
-145 DKDLTGELTE
+145 TGENKNDVS
-155 LLIPAED
+155 D
-162 EEDTEALRTRYLN
+162 EN
-175 SFDSNP
+175 SGADSDSTILVYDKS
-181 FGGNKQD
+181 GM
-188 YVEKTDALDGVGGT
+188 VTD
-202 VVIPV
+202 
-207 WNGGGTVKLII
+207 
-218 INSDFGVASSTLV
+218 
-231 KAVQEAID
+231 
-239 PDPQGTGS
+239 
-247 GIAPIGHTV
+247 
-256 TVVSAV
+256 
-262 GKTVSIKSRI
+262 I
-272 SFIQNFYPDDA
+272 SFIQNFYHDDA

-288 GESELVDKVKAD
+288 GENELVDKVKAD

-328 GVFTQVMTVLNQIVY
+328 VVFTQVMTVLNQMVY

-350 YASLTQAFNPHIDC
+350 YASLTQAFNPQIDC

-460 LNMILDIPTNV
+460 LNMVLDIPANV
-471 LVVFALFGIGG
+471 
-482 FLFYTFIYGAM
+482 
-493 GALVSKTEDINKSAG
+493 
-508 GVQMVIMIV
+508 IV

>member
-1 MYEDQTYENIL
+1 MKKFGVIFQYELMNYIKNKSYVITTVIIAL
-12 DRSLARVASDVDK
+12 VAGIIMFVPNFIDI
-25 REGSVI
+25 GSV
-31 MNAIAPVSAEHADVY
+31 
-46 IQLGNIVNNGYAD
+46 
-59 TAVREFLILR
+59 
-69 CKERGIIP
+69 
-77 YEATKATLKGKF
+77 
-89 NMEIPIGSRFNLNE
+89 
-103 LNYVATAFIESA
+103 
-115 DGYFYY
+115 
-121 QMECE
+121 
-126 TEGTNGNKFFGEVS
+126 
-140 SIEYI
+140 
-145 DKDLTGELTE
+145 TGENKNDVS
-155 LLIPAED
+155 D
-162 EEDTEALRTRYLN
+162 EN
-175 SFDSNP
+175 SGADSDSTILVYDKS
-181 FGGNKQD
+181 GM
-188 YVEKTDALDGVGGT
+188 VTD
-202 VVIPV
+202 
-207 WNGGGTVKLII
+207 
-218 INSDFGVASSTLV
+218 
-231 KAVQEAID
+231 
-239 PDPQGTGS
+239 
-247 GIAPIGHTV
+247 
-256 TVVSAV
+256 
-262 GKTVSIKSRI
+262 I

-288 GESELVDKVKAD
+288 GENELVDKVKAD

-328 GVFTQVMTVLNQIVY
+328 VVFTQVMTVLNQMVY

-350 YASLTQAFNPHIDC
+350 YASLTQAFNPQIDC

-460 LNMILDIPTNV
+460 LNMVLDIPANV

-526 NVDGIM
+526 DVDGIM

-591 NPIKLSNAF
+591 NPIKLSNAL

>member
-1 MYEDQTYENIL
+1 MKKFGVIFQYELMNYIKNKSYVITTVIIAL
-12 DRSLARVASDVDK
+12 VAGIIMFVPNFIDI
-25 REGSVI
+25 GSV
-31 MNAIAPVSAEHADVY
+31 
-46 IQLGNIVNNGYAD
+46 
-59 TAVREFLILR
+59 
-69 CKERGIIP
+69 
-77 YEATKATLKGKF
+77 
-89 NMEIPIGSRFNLNE
+89 
-103 LNYVATAFIESA
+103 
-115 DGYFYY
+115 
-121 QMECE
+121 
-126 TEGTNGNKFFGEVS
+126 
-140 SIEYI
+140 
-145 DKDLTGELTE
+145 TGENKNDVS
-155 LLIPAED
+155 D
-162 EEDTEALRTRYLN
+162 EN
-175 SFDSNP
+175 SGADSDSIILVYDKS
-181 FGGNKQD
+181 GM
-188 YVEKTDALDGVGGT
+188 VTD
-202 VVIPV
+202 
-207 WNGGGTVKLII
+207 
-218 INSDFGVASSTLV
+218 
-231 KAVQEAID
+231 
-239 PDPQGTGS
+239 
-247 GIAPIGHTV
+247 
-256 TVVSAV
+256 
-262 GKTVSIKSRI
+262 I
-272 SFIQNFYPDDA
+272 SFIQNFYHDDA

-288 GESELVDKVKAD
+288 GENELVDKVKAD

-328 GVFTQVMTVLNQIVY
+328 VVFTQVMTVLNQMVY

-350 YASLTQAFNPHIDC
+350 YASLTQAFNPQIDC

-460 LNMILDIPTNV
+460 LNMVLDIPANV

-526 NVDGIM
+526 DVDGIM

>member
-1 MYEDQTYENIL
+1 MKKFGVIFQYELMNYIKNKSYVITTVIIAL
-12 DRSLARVASDVDK
+12 VAGIIMFVPNFIDI
-25 REGSVI
+25 GSV
-31 MNAIAPVSAEHADVY
+31 
-46 IQLGNIVNNGYAD
+46 
-59 TAVREFLILR
+59 
-69 CKERGIIP
+69 
-77 YEATKATLKGKF
+77 
-89 NMEIPIGSRFNLNE
+89 
-103 LNYVATAFIESA
+103 
-115 DGYFYY
+115 
-121 QMECE
+121 
-126 TEGTNGNKFFGEVS
+126 
-140 SIEYI
+140 
-145 DKDLTGELTE
+145 TGENKNDVS
-155 LLIPAED
+155 D
-162 EEDTEALRTRYLN
+162 EN
-175 SFDSNP
+175 SGADSDSTILVYDKS
-181 FGGNKQD
+181 GM
-188 YVEKTDALDGVGGT
+188 VTD
-202 VVIPV
+202 
-207 WNGGGTVKLII
+207 
-218 INSDFGVASSTLV
+218 
-231 KAVQEAID
+231 
-239 PDPQGTGS
+239 
-247 GIAPIGHTV
+247 
-256 TVVSAV
+256 
-262 GKTVSIKSRI
+262 I
-272 SFIQNFYPDDA
+272 SFIQNFYHDDA

-288 GESELVDKVKAD
+288 GENELVDKVKAD

-315 YYVYNQSMTDDNQ
+315 YYVYNHSMTDDNQ
-328 GVFTQVMTVLNQIVY
+328 VVFTQVMTVLNQMVY

-350 YASLTQAFNPHIDC
+350 YASLTQAFNPQIDC

-460 LNMILDIPTNV
+460 LNMVLDIPAKV

-526 NVDGIM
+526 DVDGIM

>member
-1 MYEDQTYENIL
+1 MKKFGVIFQYELMNYIKNKSYVITTVIIAL
-12 DRSLARVASDVDK
+12 VAGIIMFVPNFIDI
-25 REGSVI
+25 GSV
-31 MNAIAPVSAEHADVY
+31 
-46 IQLGNIVNNGYAD
+46 
-59 TAVREFLILR
+59 
-69 CKERGIIP
+69 
-77 YEATKATLKGKF
+77 
-89 NMEIPIGSRFNLNE
+89 
-103 LNYVATAFIESA
+103 
-115 DGYFYY
+115 
-121 QMECE
+121 
-126 TEGTNGNKFFGEVS
+126 
-140 SIEYI
+140 
-145 DKDLTGELTE
+145 TGENKNDVS
-155 LLIPAED
+155 D
-162 EEDTEALRTRYLN
+162 EN
-175 SFDSNP
+175 SGADSDSTILVYDKS
-181 FGGNKQD
+181 GM
-188 YVEKTDALDGVGGT
+188 VTD
-202 VVIPV
+202 
-207 WNGGGTVKLII
+207 
-218 INSDFGVASSTLV
+218 
-231 KAVQEAID
+231 
-239 PDPQGTGS
+239 
-247 GIAPIGHTV
+247 
-256 TVVSAV
+256 
-262 GKTVSIKSRI
+262 I
-272 SFIQNFYPDDA
+272 SFIQNFYHDDA

-288 GESELVDKVKAD
+288 GENELVDKVKAD

-328 GVFTQVMTVLNQIVY
+328 VVFTQVMTVLNQMVY

-350 YASLTQAFNPHIDC
+350 YASLTQAFNPQIDC

-448 SYKINQDKWGGM
+448 SYKINQDKWRGM
-460 LNMILDIPTNV
+460 LNMVLDIPANV

>member
-1 MYEDQTYENIL
+1 MKKFGVIFQYELMNYIKNKSYVITTVIIAL
-12 DRSLARVASDVDK
+12 VAGIIMFVPNFIDI
-25 REGSVI
+25 GSV
-31 MNAIAPVSAEHADVY
+31 
-46 IQLGNIVNNGYAD
+46 
-59 TAVREFLILR
+59 
-69 CKERGIIP
+69 
-77 YEATKATLKGKF
+77 
-89 NMEIPIGSRFNLNE
+89 
-103 LNYVATAFIESA
+103 
-115 DGYFYY
+115 
-121 QMECE
+121 
-126 TEGTNGNKFFGEVS
+126 
-140 SIEYI
+140 
-145 DKDLTGELTE
+145 TGENKNDVS
-155 LLIPAED
+155 D
-162 EEDTEALRTRYLN
+162 EN
-175 SFDSNP
+175 SGADSDSTILVYDKS
-181 FGGNKQD
+181 GM
-188 YVEKTDALDGVGGT
+188 VTD
-202 VVIPV
+202 
-207 WNGGGTVKLII
+207 
-218 INSDFGVASSTLV
+218 
-231 KAVQEAID
+231 
-239 PDPQGTGS
+239 
-247 GIAPIGHTV
+247 
-256 TVVSAV
+256 
-262 GKTVSIKSRI
+262 I
-272 SFIQNFYPDDA
+272 SFIQNFYHDDA
-283 IKKAS
+283 IKKVS
-288 GESELVDKVKAD
+288 GENELVDKVKAD

-328 GVFTQVMTVLNQIVY
+328 VVFTQVMTVLNQMVY

-350 YASLTQAFNPHIDC
+350 YASLTQAFNPQIDC

-460 LNMILDIPTNV
+460 LNMVLDIPANV

-526 NVDGIM
+526 DVDGIM

>member
-1 MYEDQTYENIL
+1 MKKFGVIFQYELMNYIKNKSYVITTVIIAL
-12 DRSLARVASDVDK
+12 VAGIIMFVPNFIDI
-25 REGSVI
+25 GSV
-31 MNAIAPVSAEHADVY
+31 
-46 IQLGNIVNNGYAD
+46 
-59 TAVREFLILR
+59 
-69 CKERGIIP
+69 
-77 YEATKATLKGKF
+77 
-89 NMEIPIGSRFNLNE
+89 
-103 LNYVATAFIESA
+103 
-115 DGYFYY
+115 
-121 QMECE
+121 
-126 TEGTNGNKFFGEVS
+126 
-140 SIEYI
+140 
-145 DKDLTGELTE
+145 TGENKNDVS
-155 LLIPAED
+155 D
-162 EEDTEALRTRYLN
+162 EN
-175 SFDSNP
+175 SGADSDSTILVYDKS
-181 FGGNKQD
+181 GM
-188 YVEKTDALDGVGGT
+188 VTD
-202 VVIPV
+202 
-207 WNGGGTVKLII
+207 
-218 INSDFGVASSTLV
+218 
-231 KAVQEAID
+231 
-239 PDPQGTGS
+239 
-247 GIAPIGHTV
+247 
-256 TVVSAV
+256 
-262 GKTVSIKSRI
+262 I

-288 GESELVDKVKAD
+288 GENELVDKVKAD

-328 GVFTQVMTVLNQIVY
+328 VVFTQVMTVLNQMVY

-350 YASLTQAFNPHIDC
+350 YASLTQAFNPQIDC
-364 HENILGKDMGSNYWY
+364 HKNILGKDMGSNYWY

-460 LNMILDIPTNV
+460 LNMVLDIPANV

-526 NVDGIM
+526 DVDGIM

-571 IVVVGIIGAKIYRM
+571 IVVVGIIGEKIYRM

>member
-1 MYEDQTYENIL
+1 MKKFGVIFQYELMNYIKNKSYVITTVIIAL
-12 DRSLARVASDVDK
+12 VAGIIMFVPNFIDI
-25 REGSVI
+25 GSV
-31 MNAIAPVSAEHADVY
+31 
-46 IQLGNIVNNGYAD
+46 
-59 TAVREFLILR
+59 
-69 CKERGIIP
+69 
-77 YEATKATLKGKF
+77 
-89 NMEIPIGSRFNLNE
+89 
-103 LNYVATAFIESA
+103 
-115 DGYFYY
+115 
-121 QMECE
+121 
-126 TEGTNGNKFFGEVS
+126 
-140 SIEYI
+140 
-145 DKDLTGELTE
+145 TGENKNDVS
-155 LLIPAED
+155 D
-162 EEDTEALRTRYLN
+162 ENSGADSDRTILVYDK
-175 SFDSNP
+175 S
-181 FGGNKQD
+181 GM
-188 YVEKTDALDGVGGT
+188 VTD
-202 VVIPV
+202 
-207 WNGGGTVKLII
+207 
-218 INSDFGVASSTLV
+218 
-231 KAVQEAID
+231 
-239 PDPQGTGS
+239 
-247 GIAPIGHTV
+247 
-256 TVVSAV
+256 
-262 GKTVSIKSRI
+262 I

-288 GESELVDKVKAD
+288 GENELVDKVKAD

-328 GVFTQVMTVLNQIVY
+328 VVFTQVMTVLNQMVY

-350 YASLTQAFNPHIDC
+350 YASLTQAFNPQIDC

-460 LNMILDIPTNV
+460 LNMVLDIPANV

-526 NVDGIM
+526 DVDGIM

>member
-1 MYEDQTYENIL
+1 MKKFGVIFQYELMNYIKNKSYVITTVIIAL
-12 DRSLARVASDVDK
+12 VAGIIMFVPNFIDI
-25 REGSVI
+25 GSV
-31 MNAIAPVSAEHADVY
+31 
-46 IQLGNIVNNGYAD
+46 
-59 TAVREFLILR
+59 
-69 CKERGIIP
+69 
-77 YEATKATLKGKF
+77 
-89 NMEIPIGSRFNLNE
+89 
-103 LNYVATAFIESA
+103 
-115 DGYFYY
+115 
-121 QMECE
+121 
-126 TEGTNGNKFFGEVS
+126 
-140 SIEYI
+140 
-145 DKDLTGELTE
+145 TGENKNNVS
-155 LLIPAED
+155 D
-162 EEDTEALRTRYLN
+162 EN
-175 SFDSNP
+175 SGADSDSTILVYDKS
-181 FGGNKQD
+181 GM
-188 YVEKTDALDGVGGT
+188 VTD
-202 VVIPV
+202 
-207 WNGGGTVKLII
+207 
-218 INSDFGVASSTLV
+218 
-231 KAVQEAID
+231 
-239 PDPQGTGS
+239 
-247 GIAPIGHTV
+247 
-256 TVVSAV
+256 
-262 GKTVSIKSRI
+262 I

-350 YASLTQAFNPHIDC
+350 YASLTQAFNPQIDC